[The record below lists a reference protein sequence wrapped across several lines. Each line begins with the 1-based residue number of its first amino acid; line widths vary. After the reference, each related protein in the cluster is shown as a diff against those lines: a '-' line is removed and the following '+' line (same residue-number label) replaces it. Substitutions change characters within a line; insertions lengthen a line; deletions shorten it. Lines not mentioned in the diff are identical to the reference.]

1 MSTKTINLECLLE
14 KIVALENRITALES
28 NQTKQKTNAQTVP
41 TLYTPTLKY
50 MEWIKSLTVTQEH
63 METVFTQGYIQGM
76 SFIICSLIE
85 QTLGGSP
92 IVLKPN
98 NNNKKNHIYI
108 YIEDKW
114 SQMES
119 KQLETLVD
127 VVQSN
132 LLKLFKQWKIDN
144 PKYLTDQYSE
154 ILSKYHQNILGTKT
168 PKITTI
174 QRIQTNLCR
183 SLL

>member
-1 MSTKTINLECLLE
+1 MSTKSITMECLLE
-14 KIVALENRITALES
+14 KIVALENRITVLES
-28 NQTKQKTNAQTVP
+28 NQTKQKTNAQVIP
-41 TLYTPTLKY
+41 TFYTPTLKY

-63 METVFTQGYIQGM
+63 METVFSQGYIQGM

-85 QTLGGSP
+85 QTLGGPP
-92 IVLKPN
+92 ILLN
-98 NNNKKNHIYI
+98 QNNKKNHIYI
-108 YIEDKW
+108 YLEDKW
-114 SQMES
+114 NQIET

-154 ILSKYHQNILGTKT
+154 ILSKYHQNILGTKN
-168 PKITTI
+168 PKLSTI

>member
-1 MSTKTINLECLLE
+1 MTTKTINLEYLLE
-14 KIVALENRITALES
+14 KIVALENRISVLES
-28 NQTKQKTNAQTVP
+28 NQTKQKTNTQTIP
-41 TLYTPTLKY
+41 SLYTPTLKY
-50 MEWIKSLTVTQEH
+50 MEWIKSLNVTQEH
-63 METVFTQGYIQGM
+63 MDTVFSQGYIQGM

-85 QTLGGSP
+85 QTLGGPP

-98 NNNKKNHIYI
+98 NNNKKNNIYI
-108 YIEDKW
+108 YVEDKW
-114 SQMES
+114 TQMES

-127 VVQSN
+127 VVQSK
-132 LLKLFKQWKIDN
+132 LLKLFKQWKVDN
-144 PKYLTDQYSE
+144 PKYLTEPYSE

-174 QRIQTNLCR
+174 QRIQTTLCR